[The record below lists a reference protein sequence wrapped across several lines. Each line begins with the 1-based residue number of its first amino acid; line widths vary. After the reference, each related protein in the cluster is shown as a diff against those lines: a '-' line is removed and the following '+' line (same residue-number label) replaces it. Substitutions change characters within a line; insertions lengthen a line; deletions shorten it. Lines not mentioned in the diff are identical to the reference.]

1 MAGTAGLIRKLTGPG
16 TWSSL
21 ALVSSTMRS
30 LVTSRR

>member
-30 LVTSRR
+30 PVTSRR